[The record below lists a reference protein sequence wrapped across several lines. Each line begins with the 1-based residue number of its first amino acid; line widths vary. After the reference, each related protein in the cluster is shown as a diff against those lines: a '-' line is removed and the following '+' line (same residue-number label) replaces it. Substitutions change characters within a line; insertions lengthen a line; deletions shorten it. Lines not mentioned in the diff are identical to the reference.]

1 MRCLYWNSMYILKK
15 KKIYINY
22 FFETKFKFQEGQ
34 KKYIHLM
41 RLLHLEIVYIAIYGT
56 DRFFL
61 PYELLFDLQNFKG
74 VTHLCIFYMSI

>member
-1 MRCLYWNSMYILKK
+1 
-15 KKIYINY
+15 
-22 FFETKFKFQEGQ
+22 
-34 KKYIHLM
+34 M